1 MSLPVYTLATE
12 TVLFEVIA
20 RIVEDYYPKII
31 AATSFD
37 DIPTVNSWFQTHKG
51 ATLSYAG
58 LFPSLTHAT
67 NTKANSRLDQ
77 DLAARNVRTIGERAC
92 ATNKDYNLIFQHAA
106 NYIKSHNNLPEIG
119 EVGSHSPT
127 LSAWGK
133 AIAQHV
139 EKLRKHGL
147 NENAHLYRTS
157 VSIIDFFHRQL
168 PAFRNGNLEAITGFE
183 YSATQIIKDEEQYFK
198 LVLTGES
205 NPTSPSRDAAVSTSA
220 NDRDFLVRSFSVFVA
235 IIARDVSDSFQL
247 LLYVY
252 SGYSSPGARF
262 SRADNEGYEAAQQ
275 KAHWW
280 YGRST

>member
-1 MSLPVYTLATE
+1 MPLPYTLATE

-20 RIVEDYYPKII
+20 RIVEDCYHKII

-51 ATLSYAG
+51 AALSYAG

-77 DLAARNVRTIGERAC
+77 DLAARNVRTIGAC

-119 EVGSHSPT
+119 EVGSHSSIRSAT

-139 EKLRKHGL
+139 EKLRKHSL

-157 VSIIDFFHRQL
+157 ASIIDFFHRQL

-205 NPTSPSRDAAVSTSA
+205 NPTSPSRDTAAVSTSA

-262 SRADNEGYEAAQQ
+262 SRADNEGYDAAQQ
-275 KAHWW
+275 KAH
-280 YGRST
+280 